1 MAKLTRAT
9 QKIFAKDATSTQVTA
24 FGTAKLDSP
33 TYTKDVSQIMNAN
46 FEDGWN
52 SAILEDK
59 APYEEDDNG
68 INYAMTRQLAYLY
81 QEGIPEYD
89 SATEYCS
96 TSVVKAVEGG
106 KVILYHSL
114 ADGNVGN
121 ALSDTTKWEEVQ
133 LGGNTR
139 CIGEIVTSTIPLSDA
154 GLHLL
159 DGALISGTGAYA
171 DFVDYIAGIYNSSLN
186 YFCTE
191 AQWQAS
197 VSQYGVCGKFVYDS
211 VNNTVRLPKVTG
223 FIEGAGGVSTLGNLT
238 AAGLPNIT
246 GTFCGAGTNANLAT
260 GAFYK
265 AGTGVDVFNNNADPD
280 MRVGLDAS
288 RSSSIYGNSTT
299 VQPQSVKVFYY
310 IVIATTTKTAIE
322 VDIDEIATDLN
333 GKADVDLT
341 NVNDTGYIKMAGASM
356 PSDTYVDLTL
366 GADGSTYTAPAD
378 GWFVLRKDSNGQ
390 GQYCILSR
398 SDSAI
403 RQRADQSGGNKVEA
417 NLLIPVLNGQQIYVQ
432 YSFSGV
438 TSMFRFIYAQGS
450 ESEAS

>member
-106 KVILYHSL
+106 KVVLYHSL

-159 DGALISGTGAYA
+159 DGTLISGSGIYA
-171 DFVDYIAGIYNSSLN
+171 DFVTYIAGIYNSSLN

-197 VSQYGVCGKFVYDS
+197 VSQYGVCGKFVYNS
-211 VNNTVRLPKVTG
+211 TNNTVRLPKVTG
-223 FIEGAGGVSTLGNLT
+223 FIEGASGTSTLGNLT
-238 AAGLPNIT
+238 QAGLPNHSHTISLN
-246 GTFCGAGTNANLAT
+246 GRAGDNAGSTRSASWCYDDWVGGVRTAETLEVTNN
-260 GAFYK
+260 
-265 AGTGVDVFNNNADPD
+265 
-280 MRVGLDAS
+280 
-288 RSSSIYGNSTT
+288 SIYGNSTT
-299 VQPQSVKVFYY
+299 VQPQSVKVLYY
-310 IVIATTTKTAIE
+310 IVVATTTKTDIE

-333 GKADVDLT
+333 GKANIDLSNCT
-341 NVNDTGYIKMAGASM
+341 KPYVTATYVNGTSWWRLWSDKWCEQGGKATTTSSSVANMEVTFLKPYANNNYFVVQQHDSNNSTDMSTSTCAVTYVGITSKASTGFRTSSTTSFTGLASFYWYACGYIS
-356 PSDTYVDLTL
+356 
-366 GADGSTYTAPAD
+366 
-378 GWFVLRKDSNGQ
+378 
-390 GQYCILSR
+390 
-398 SDSAI
+398 
-403 RQRADQSGGNKVEA
+403 
-417 NLLIPVLNGQQIYVQ
+417 
-432 YSFSGV
+432 
-438 TSMFRFIYAQGS
+438 
-450 ESEAS
+450 

>member
-106 KVILYHSL
+106 KVVLYHSL

-139 CIGEIVTSTIPLSDA
+139 CIGEIVTSTIPLTDA

-197 VSQYGVCGKFVYDS
+197 VSQYGVCGKFVYNS
-211 VNNTVRLPKVTG
+211 TNNTVRLPKITG

-246 GTFCGAGTNANLAT
+246 GTFTGAGESQAFGT
-260 GAFYK
+260 GAFYVY
-265 AGTGVDVFNNNADPD
+265 GNNGAEVANSSAARD
-280 MRVGLDAS
+280 RVIGMDAT
-288 RSSSIYGNSTT
+288 RSSSVYGNSNT
-299 VQPQSVKVFYY
+299 VQPQSVKVLYY
-310 IVIATTTKTAIE
+310 IVIATTEKTAIE

-333 GKADVDLT
+333 GKADKDFT
-341 NVNDTGYIKMAGASM
+341 NVDDSGTSSGAGWAM
-356 PSDTYVDLTL
+356 PSSAYDDLTL
-366 GADGSTYTAPAD
+366 GASGSTYTAPANGWVQFQKNSTSASQYAQISTSD
-378 GWFVLRKDSNGQ
+378 G
-390 GQYCILSR
+390 I
-398 SDSAI
+398 
-403 RQRADQSGGNKVEA
+403 
-417 NLLIPVLNGQQIYVQ
+417 NLLMHAE
-432 YSFSGV
+432 SSGEGIGGFV
-438 TSMFRFIYAQGS
+438 PIRKGSTYTVFYDAGGSTRNFKFIYAKGS
-450 ESEAS
+450 ESEA